1 LPNVFSVLADAIA
14 GPVLAT
20 HVFKAA
26 PAWGALA
33 LSCGASA
40 SLYLAGMAFN
50 DIADVR
56 EDTRVRPN
64 RPIPSGAVS
73 WRGAIACA
81 CILMLVGIGL
91 AALLS
96 RAAFY
101 FSLGVV
107 AAILL
112 YDFVAK
118 GRFLFGPLALGL
130 CRGLNMLMVIS
141 AVAGFDAAWARGYF
155 WEPQWFAACAS
166 ALYGAGVTAFSAQE
180 ETGQGRG
187 ALALGWLVMIPAFV
201 CALVVFEGLWHPGA
215 MERLGKGSEGPE
227 PIWRVFFGIFFW
239 CSLWVRLLLRT
250 LDLARTKTTQA
261 AQPLVLTGVQGYCYF
276 DAAMLFLGAGAS
288 SALWACV
295 LILFVYPGRYLRKWL
310 EQKEA

>member
-1 LPNVFSVLADAIA
+1 MRHYLRLIRLPNVFSVLADAIA
-14 GPVLAT
+14 GHVLAT

-26 PAWGALA
+26 PAWGTLA

-73 WRGAIACA
+73 WRGAIVCA
-81 CILMLVGIGL
+81 CFLMILGIGL

-96 RAAFY
+96 LRSLY
-101 FSLGVV
+101 FSLGVA

-130 CRGLNMLMVIS
+130 CRGLNVLMVIS
-141 AVAGFDAAWARGYF
+141 AVAGFDAVVNVPHGS
-155 WEPQWFAACAS
+155 PWFLALVS
-166 ALYGAGVTAFSAQE
+166 ALYGAGVTAFSANE
-180 ETGQGRG
+180 ETGWNRG
-187 ALALGWLVMIPAFV
+187 ALATGWVFMAAAFLSVIAFCPYALKPSDSYIFSFVFGGTWILVWQ
-201 CALVVFEGLWHPGA
+201 L
-215 MERLGKGSEGPE
+215 
-227 PIWRVFFGIFFW
+227 
-239 CSLWVRLLLRT
+239 VRLSMLSSELSKT
-250 LDLARTKTTQA
+250 HSPTAARK
-261 AQPLVLTGVQGYCYF
+261 LVLAGVQGYCIL
-276 DAAMLFLGAGAS
+276 DAAILVQGGINFPVWP
-288 SALWACV
+288 WAV
-295 LILFVYPGRYLRKWL
+295 LLILFIFPGRFLRNWL